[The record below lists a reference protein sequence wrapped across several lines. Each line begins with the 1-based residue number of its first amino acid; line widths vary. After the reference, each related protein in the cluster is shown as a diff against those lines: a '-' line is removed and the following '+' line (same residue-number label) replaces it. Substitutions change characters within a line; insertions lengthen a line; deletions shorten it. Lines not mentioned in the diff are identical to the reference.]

1 MAKFL
6 MPPASSALVGC
17 PFVRTPLL
25 KVLPSAELIEETPG
39 EPHLRRVTV
48 AGTDVLLGR
57 LTGGQVVAFS
67 STCPHQNTDLQGATF
82 FDGRIRCPLHVY
94 LYDPQT
100 GENIIPATTAHP
112 LNLWKLKPGYLP
124 VYDVEERDGWIWIG
138 AAPKP
143 PPTTYDPERE
153 SPPAPGTHRAA
164 PVAPPVAAVD
174 TQTEHPTKTLRVAPG
189 STFALRLP
197 TTPRPGFTW
206 RVEAD
211 GPLLHVVEERF
222 EPGEPARHLVRLAA
236 RGVGEATVRCL
247 YARPWDA
254 KPAEI
259 RTYEVRIEL

>member
-1 MAKFL
+1 MSLKC
-6 MPPASSALVGC
+6 SAPVGC
-17 PFVRTPLL
+17 RVVGTPPV

-39 EPHLRRVTV
+39 EPRLRRVTV

-57 LTGGQVVAFS
+57 LSGGQVVAFS
-67 STCPHQNTDLQGATF
+67 STCPHQQTDLAGATF

-100 GENIIPATTAHP
+100 GENVIPATTADP

-124 VYDVEERDGWIWIG
+124 VYEVEERDGWIWVG
-138 AAPKP
+138 PDPKP
-143 PPTTYDPERE
+143 PPPSYDPERE
-153 SPPAPGTHRAA
+153 RPPAPGTRPAAAAAA
-164 PVAPPVAAVD
+164 PAAPAAD
-174 TQTEHPTKTLRVAPG
+174 TQTEHPTKTVRVAPG
-189 STFALRLP
+189 TTFALRLP

-211 GPLLHVVEERF
+211 GPLLNVVEERF
-222 EPGEPARHLVRLAA
+222 EPGEPARHLVRLAT

-247 YARPWDA
+247 YARPWDT